1 VKPPAFKFNN
11 GSQKIAVI
19 EETAVNSVEDNSP
32 IVNAEQD
39 LHLEFSTD

>member
-11 GSQKIAVI
+11 ASQKIAVI

-32 IVNAEQD
+32 LVNAEQD
-39 LHLEFSTD
+39 LQIEFSTD